1 MTWQDIPQPDT
12 QDSPGIGHVNVRSQ
26 KEEAA
31 EIAKSRK
38 KALQFIVAREFM
50 GYHEEKIPVIEDD
63 ASRFIAGAGSFD
75 SAKTENS
82 QIVLSKAIQEYG
94 RLMEIMTYHRKQ
106 FFSIVE
112 WKSR

>member
-1 MTWQDIPQPDT
+1 
-12 QDSPGIGHVNVRSQ
+12 
-26 KEEAA
+26 
-31 EIAKSRK
+31 
-38 KALQFIVAREFM
+38 M